1 MRYLERLKEQYR
13 INKRKL
19 LYSYKNGYIGKNVYE
34 VVLNNGCKKII
45 EQILKNNTNGDAVV
59 IIPITENNNFI
70 IIIESRPNTIE
81 GVSVEFPAGMVD
93 KNETFEHAALRE
105 LEEET
110 GYISNKLVEL
120 EWHYQDQGCSK
131 AIIKTFVAIDCIKV
145 KQQKLDSGENITLV
159 EIDKADLDVLYDENE
174 LLDANS
180 KIAYLTYRL
189 KNDKRRSK

>member
-34 VVLNNGCKKII
+34 VVLNNGCKKIF